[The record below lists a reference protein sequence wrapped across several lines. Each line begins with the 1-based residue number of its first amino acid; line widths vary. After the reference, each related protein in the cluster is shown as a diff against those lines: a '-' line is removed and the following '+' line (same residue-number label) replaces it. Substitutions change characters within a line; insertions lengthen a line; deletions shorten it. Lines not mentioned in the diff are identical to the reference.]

1 MTLIEAIQ
9 KAAFLHQKID
19 MTLTRAIV
27 KYVDET
33 QLIARVVQYANES
46 PEFIATLQAISES
59 TFVLIP
65 KINSV
70 VVIGYINNSPNQ
82 AVILQY
88 SEIDK
93 IIFNTHS
100 KCTITCNQS
109 KFEVYPDYIT
119 LQSQNGN
126 IMIADGVTIGEG
138 SEPMVLGNALQQ
150 WAQSVDTA
158 LSAIIAW
165 GAGVT
170 PPLSG
175 VVPPQWNSAIL
186 SQKNKVS

>member
-1 MTLIEAIQ
+1 
-9 KAAFLHQKID
+9 

-138 SEPMVLGNALQQ
+138 SEPMVLGNVITTMGSKRGYGFVCHYCLG
-150 WAQSVDTA
+150 SRSYSSTFR
-158 LSAIIAW
+158 SC
-165 GAGVT
+165 
-170 PPLSG
+170 PS
-175 VVPPQWNSAIL
+175 SME
-186 SQKNKVS
+186 